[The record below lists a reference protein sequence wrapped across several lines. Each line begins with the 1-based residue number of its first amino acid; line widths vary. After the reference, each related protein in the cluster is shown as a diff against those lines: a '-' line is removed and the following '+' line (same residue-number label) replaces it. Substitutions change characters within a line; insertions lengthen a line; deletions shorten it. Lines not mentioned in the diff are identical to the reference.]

1 MFILHPSAY
10 PTRNRSPRN
19 IASLLKSAAL
29 VRSNAGPATGWQGG
43 GSRDARKNPVAA
55 APIGCAARRQL
66 KRREFRPLEPQPIIR
81 TIHEEPVEIF
91 PSRPS
96 VPPPRLWPRRVLVTL
111 LLAAMVSFSAIP
123 IANQLLHPP
132 GDNKDYDIW
141 YKAGR
146 EILEGSSLYSE
157 RELAGKRVFEFMY
170 PPAAAVFL
178 APLTACGKL
187 PFIVLLDVLNSVS
200 WIASLL
206 LSVKLCRRPGVRPP
220 ITAYLLPALC
230 TIAYVYDAYLLGQPN
245 LMLLACLLSA
255 FAALREKRDITAGAL
270 MAFATA
276 CKAFPALSLGYL
288 VYRRQWRAALAMVAF
303 LALFLVVVPAPVRG
317 LSRTVQELK
326 TWTSGMLFRYDGN
339 AISQRPARRTSGRM
353 HRSWPAHTAC
363 CGMCR
368 PKIRT
373 R

>member
-1 MFILHPSAY
+1 MRAQRLDGKEGGAAMPAKTLSQ
-10 PTRNRSPRN
+10 PRR
-19 IASLLKSAAL
+19 SAA
-29 VRSNAGPATGWQGG
+29 RSSA
-43 GSRDARKNPVAA
+43 
-55 APIGCAARRQL
+55 QL

-255 FAALREKRDITAGAL
+255 FAALREKRDITAGAD
-270 MAFATA
+270 
-276 CKAFPALSLGYL
+276 
-288 VYRRQWRAALAMVAF
+288 
-303 LALFLVVVPAPVRG
+303 G
-317 LSRTVQELK
+317 LCDGVQGV
-326 TWTSGMLFRYDGN
+326 SGGFRL
-339 AISQRPARRTSGRM
+339 AISSIAASGAPLWRWSPFWPCFWSSCRRPCA
-353 HRSWPAHTAC
+353 A
-363 CGMCR
+363 
-368 PKIRT
+368 
-373 R
+373 